1 MTYDRPKTID
11 EYVHLVD
18 RAINEVDQ
26 LILELEDDTEE
37 QSEQLQLLNA
47 LSESLF
53 TVLGSMAD
61 GSYENEDSEKDL
73 PFMELADKLTGQQPL
88 IHILAV
94 INDTHRNGLD
104 DEG

>member
-1 MTYDRPKTID
+1 MTHDRPKTID

-18 RAINEVDQ
+18 RAINEVDE
-26 LILELEDDTEE
+26 LILELEDDTKD

-53 TVLGSMAD
+53 TVLGAMAD

-73 PFMELADKLTGQQPL
+73 PFMEVAHKLTGQQPL
-88 IHILAV
+88 IHVLTV

>member
-1 MTYDRPKTID
+1 MIIERPITID

-18 RAINEVDQ
+18 RAINEVDE
-26 LILELEDDTEE
+26 LILKLEDDTED

-61 GSYENEDSEKDL
+61 GSYENEDNEKDL
-73 PFMELADKLTGQQPL
+73 PFMEMAHKLTDQQPI
-88 IHILAV
+88 IHMLAV
-94 INDTHRNGLD
+94 INATHRNGLD

>member
-1 MTYDRPKTID
+1 MINHRPKTID

-18 RAINEVDQ
+18 QAIYEVDE
-26 LILELEDDTEE
+26 LILKLEDDTED
-37 QSEQLQLLNA
+37 QSEQLQLLNE

-61 GSYENEDSEKDL
+61 GSYENQDNEKDL
-73 PFMELADKLTGQQPL
+73 PFMEVANKLTDQQP
-88 IHILAV
+88 IIQILAV

>member
-1 MTYDRPKTID
+1 MINDRPTTID

-18 RAINEVDQ
+18 RAINEVDE
-26 LILELEDDTEE
+26 LILKLEDDTDD

-61 GSYENEDSEKDL
+61 GSYENQDSEKDL
-73 PFMELADKLTGQQPL
+73 PFMEVANKLTDQQPIVHL
-88 IHILAV
+88 LAV